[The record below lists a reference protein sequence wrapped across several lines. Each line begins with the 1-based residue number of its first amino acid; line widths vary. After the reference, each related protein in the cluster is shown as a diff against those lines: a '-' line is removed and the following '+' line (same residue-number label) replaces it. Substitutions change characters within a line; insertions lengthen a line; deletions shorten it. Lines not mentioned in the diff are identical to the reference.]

1 VREHLVFADRP
12 DVHRVGGQ
20 LMIVY
25 HAEPNSPSAAALA
38 LLGSMA
44 APLPAD

>member
-1 VREHLVFADRP
+1 MAAERS
-12 DVHRVGGQ
+12 DVYRVGGQ